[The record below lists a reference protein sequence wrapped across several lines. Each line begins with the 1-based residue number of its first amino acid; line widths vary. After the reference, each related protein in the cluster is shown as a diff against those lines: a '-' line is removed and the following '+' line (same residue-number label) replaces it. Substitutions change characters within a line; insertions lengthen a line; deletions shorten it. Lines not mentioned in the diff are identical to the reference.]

1 MTRNVRARV
10 AHPPLKIP
18 PPPHAATVSGIIR
31 PCHGVAVRGRSPD
44 TALAVPASRSDAKRH
59 AAAAEP
65 PQRPG
70 SRADPATHHADLH
83 THPTC
88 TAAAGDVQPST
99 AIADSCSPGRH
110 QGTERKNKEEKE
122 DGRGT
127 LAWRGSLISDRPLG
141 SPLAIDSAA
150 HDSTTFLWRK
160 VCNPATFY
168 FWNTIGYAHNF
179 DI

>member
-31 PCHGVAVRGRSPD
+31 PCHGAAVRGRSPD

-88 TAAAGDVQPST
+88 TAAAGDVQP
-99 AIADSCSPGRH
+99 ALPSP
-110 QGTERKNKEEKE
+110 T
-122 DGRGT
+122 
-127 LAWRGSLISDRPLG
+127 
-141 SPLAIDSAA
+141 AA
-150 HDSTTFLWRK
+150 HQAGTKELKGRTRRK
-160 VCNPATFY
+160 RKTEEERSLDAAAEEY
-168 FWNTIGYAHNF
+168 F
-179 DI
+179 